1 MANQYVSV
9 KHDSF
14 DEKTS
19 TESGGLRYTLAGRRS
34 ELQDTA
40 TFKFRHV
47 KTPSLDTLVID
58 VHFTSAEQNISGQ
71 RIAAKY
77 GSMWDVVKESAATN
91 PGDWAF
97 LREGELSMIINGGKA
112 IHLEAHE
119 SDSDVTHNAYIN
131 SMATEELCFY
141 IIDKEILKKMCDA
154 KSIKLK
160 LSGGKGSWVID
171 GIELK
176 TLAQQFYNGFY
187 DETMYVAELEH
198 HQDVEQ
204 KKNSIYKTGCV
215 IEVISVVLAVWL
227 VNAVDLDRSE
237 YSGPL
242 SVLFILLL
250 IIIPMVTAFISKKKR
265 NNIK

>member
-1 MANQYVSV
+1 MSNNYVNV
-9 KHDSF
+9 THDNF
-14 DEKTS
+14 DEKTI
-19 TESGGLRYTLAGRRS
+19 TESGGLRYTLDGRRS
-34 ELQDTA
+34 ELQETA

-58 VHFTSAEQNISGQ
+58 VHFTSAEQNVSGQ

-77 GSMWDVVKESAATN
+77 GSMWDVLKESAATN

-97 LREGELSMIINGGKA
+97 LREGELSMIINSGKA

-141 IIDKEILKKMCDA
+141 IIDKEILKKICDA

-187 DETMYVAELEH
+187 DETMYVEELAH
-198 HQDVEQ
+198 HQDVEKQ
-204 KKNSIYKTGCV
+204 KSSIHRTGCI
-215 IEVISVVLAVWL
+215 IEIVSVALA
-227 VNAVDLDRSE
+227 
-237 YSGPL
+237 
-242 SVLFILLL
+242 ILLL
-250 IIIPMVTAFISKKKR
+250 DSVDIEKSEVPGLLRALFISLLLVIPIGTAIISRRKR
-265 NNIK
+265 NGIK